1 MKKALA
7 ILAVLAAA
15 AVIYGLLFFH
25 NDVTD
30 RFNPF
35 IHQQD
40 VYVQIDRD
48 GKHLSPG
55 GTEYTLDGYNASGK
69 KEEVTFFAGKDL
81 RKNAYLKVKA
91 KGKYVET
98 WEEVRFEDMPGSED
112 RKSVV

>member
-1 MKKALA
+1 MKKAMA

-15 AVIYGLLFFH
+15 AVICGLLFFH

-48 GKHLSPG
+48 GRHLSPG

-98 WEEVRFEDMPGSED
+98 WEEVRFEDMPDSLQSAL
-112 RKSVV
+112 K

>member
-1 MKKALA
+1 MKKAMA

-15 AVIYGLLFFH
+15 AVICGLLFFH

-48 GKHLSPG
+48 GRHLSPG

-81 RKNAYLKVKA
+81 RKNAYLKVKS

-98 WEEVRFEDMPGSED
+98 WEEVRFEDMPD
-112 RKSVV
+112 SVQSALK

>member
-48 GKHLSPG
+48 CKHLSPG

-98 WEEVRFEDMPGSED
+98 WEEVRFEDMPGSVQS
-112 RKSVV
+112 KLK

>member
-15 AVIYGLLFFH
+15 AVICGLLFFH

-98 WEEVRFEDMPGSED
+98 WEEVRLKGMPD
-112 RKSVV
+112 SVQTKLK

>member
-1 MKKALA
+1 MKKTLA
-7 ILAVLAAA
+7 ILAVVAAA

-30 RFNPF
+30 RFNPL

-69 KEEVTFFAGKDL
+69 KEEVTFFAGKEL

-98 WEEVRFEDMPGSED
+98 WEEVSFEDMPD
-112 RKSVV
+112 SVQSKLK

>member
-1 MKKALA
+1 MKKAMA

-15 AVIYGLLFFH
+15 AVICGLLFFH

-48 GKHLSPG
+48 GRHLSPG

-69 KEEVTFFAGKDL
+69 KEEVTFFAGKEPSEERVFEGEGERKVCRDL
-81 RKNAYLKVKA
+81 GRSQV
-91 KGKYVET
+91 
-98 WEEVRFEDMPGSED
+98 
-112 RKSVV
+112 

>member
-1 MKKALA
+1 MKKTLA
-7 ILAVLAAA
+7 ILAVVAAA

-30 RFNPF
+30 RFNPL

-69 KEEVTFFAGKDL
+69 KEEVTFFAGKEL

-98 WEEVRFEDMPGSED
+98 WEEVRFEDMPD
-112 RKSVV
+112 SVQSKLK

>member
-7 ILAVLAAA
+7 ILTVLAAA
-15 AVIYGLLFFH
+15 AAICGLLFFH

-55 GTEYTLDGYNASGK
+55 GTEYTLDGYNESGK

-81 RKNAYLKVKA
+81 RKNAYLKVKS

-98 WEEVRFEDMPGSED
+98 WEEVRFEDMPDPVQSIL
-112 RKSVV
+112 K

>member
-69 KEEVTFFAGKDL
+69 KEKVTFFAGKDL

-98 WEEVRFEDMPGSED
+98 WEEVRFEDMPGSVQS
-112 RKSVV
+112 KLK

>member
-48 GKHLSPG
+48 GKHLGPG

-98 WEEVRFEDMPGSED
+98 WEEVRFEDMPGSVQS
-112 RKSVV
+112 KLK

>member
-15 AVIYGLLFFH
+15 AVICGLLFFH

-48 GKHLSPG
+48 GRHLSPG

-69 KEEVTFFAGKDL
+69 KEEVTFFAGKEL

-98 WEEVRFEDMPGSED
+98 WEEVRFEDMPGFAQSAL
-112 RKSVV
+112 K

>member
-1 MKKALA
+1 MKKAMA

-15 AVIYGLLFFH
+15 AIISGLLFFH

-55 GTEYTLDGYNASGK
+55 GTEYTLDGYLASGK

-98 WEEVRFEDMPGSED
+98 WEEVRFEDMPP
-112 RKSVV
+112 SVQSALK

>member
-7 ILAVLAAA
+7 ILAVVAAA
-15 AVIYGLLFFH
+15 AAICGLLFFH

-35 IHQQD
+35 IHQQN

-48 GKHLSPG
+48 GRHLSPG

-98 WEEVRFEDMPGSED
+98 WEEVRFEDTPH
-112 RKSVV
+112 SVQSALK

>member
-1 MKKALA
+1 MKKAMA

-15 AVIYGLLFFH
+15 AVICGLLFFH

-69 KEEVTFFAGKDL
+69 KEEVTFFAGKEL

-98 WEEVRFEDMPGSED
+98 WIKFEDMPDFVQS
-112 RKSVV
+112 KLK

>member
-1 MKKALA
+1 MKKAMA

-15 AVIYGLLFFH
+15 AVICGLLFFH

-48 GKHLSPG
+48 GRHLSPG
-55 GTEYTLDGYNASGK
+55 GTEYTLDGYNAFGK

-81 RKNAYLKVKA
+81 RKDAYLKVKA

-98 WEEVRFEDMPGSED
+98 WEEVRFEDMPD
-112 RKSVV
+112 SVQSALK

>member
-7 ILAVLAAA
+7 ILAVVAAA

-30 RFNPF
+30 RFNPL

-98 WEEVRFEDMPGSED
+98 WEEVRFEDMPD
-112 RKSVV
+112 SVQSKLK

>member
-7 ILAVLAAA
+7 ILAVVAAA

-25 NDVTD
+25 NDITD
-30 RFNPF
+30 RFNPL

-69 KEEVTFFAGKDL
+69 KEEVTFFAGKEL

-91 KGKYVET
+91 KGKYIET
-98 WEEVRFEDMPGSED
+98 WEEVRFEDMPD
-112 RKSVV
+112 SVQSKLK

>member
-7 ILAVLAAA
+7 ILAVLAAV

-98 WEEVRFEDMPGSED
+98 WEEVRFEDMPGSVQS
-112 RKSVV
+112 KLK

>member
-1 MKKALA
+1 MKKAMA
-7 ILAVLAAA
+7 ILAVLAAG
-15 AVIYGLLFFH
+15 AVICGLLFFH

-69 KEEVTFFAGKDL
+69 KEEVTFFAGKEL

-98 WEEVRFEDMPGSED
+98 WEEVRFEDMPD
-112 RKSVV
+112 SVQSKLK

>member
-91 KGKYVET
+91 KGKHVET
-98 WEEVRFEDMPGSED
+98 WEEVRFEDMPGSVQS
-112 RKSVV
+112 KLK

>member
-7 ILAVLAAA
+7 ILAALAAA
-15 AVIYGLLFFH
+15 AVICGLLFFH

-30 RFNPF
+30 RINPF
-35 IHQQD
+35 IHKQD
-40 VYVQIDRD
+40 VYVQINRD

-55 GTEYTLDGYNASGK
+55 GTEYTLDGYDQSGK

-81 RKNAYLKVKA
+81 RKQAYLKVRA

-98 WEEVRFEDMPGSED
+98 WEEVRYEDMPNIVQSNFH
-112 RKSVV
+112 

>member
-69 KEEVTFFAGKDL
+69 KRRSDL
-81 RKNAYLKVKA
+81 FRRERPSEGRVFEGEGERKVCRDL
-91 KGKYVET
+91 G
-98 WEEVRFEDMPGSED
+98 RSQI
-112 RKSVV
+112 

>member
-98 WEEVRFEDMPGSED
+98 WEEVRFKDMPD
-112 RKSVV
+112 SVQSKFK

>member
-25 NDVTD
+25 NDVID

-98 WEEVRFEDMPGSED
+98 WEEVRFEDMPGSVQS
-112 RKSVV
+112 KLK

>member
-98 WEEVRFEDMPGSED
+98 WEEVKFEDMPD
-112 RKSVV
+112 SVQPILK

>member
-7 ILAVLAAA
+7 ILAVVAAS

-30 RFNPF
+30 RFNPL

-69 KEEVTFFAGKDL
+69 KEEVTFFAGKEL

-98 WEEVRFEDMPGSED
+98 WEEVRFEDMPD
-112 RKSVV
+112 SVQSKLK

>member
-1 MKKALA
+1 MKKAMA
-7 ILAVLAAA
+7 ILAILAAA
-15 AVIYGLLFFH
+15 AVVCGLLFFH

-55 GTEYTLDGYNASGK
+55 GTEYTLDGYHASGK

-98 WEEVRFEDMPGSED
+98 WEEVRFEDMPH
-112 RKSVV
+112 SVQSKLK